1 MAAITLAQAQAKLAE
16 YLAAESAVLSG
27 QDYTIG
33 SRRLRRADLLEI
45 RAGRKEWEAKVNA
58 LEDGGTGGVR
68 VRGLTLG

>member
-16 YLAAESAVLSG
+16 YLAAESAVLFG

-33 SRRLRRADLLEI
+33 SRRLRRADLDLI
-45 RAGRKEWEAKVNA
+45 RSGRKEWEAKVSA
-58 LEDGGTGGVR
+58 LEDGGTGGLR

>member
-27 QDYTIG
+27 QDYSIG
-33 SRRLRRADLLEI
+33 SRRLRRADLPEI

-58 LEDGGTGGVR
+58 LEDGGTGGMR